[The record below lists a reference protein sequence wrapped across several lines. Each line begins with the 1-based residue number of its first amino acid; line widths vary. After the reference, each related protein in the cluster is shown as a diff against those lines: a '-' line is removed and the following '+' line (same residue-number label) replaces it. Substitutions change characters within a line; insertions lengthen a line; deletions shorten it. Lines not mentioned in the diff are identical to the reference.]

1 MARWTIVSTMAAG
14 CALAAAAAHAQPIVA
29 ATAPDPTAQTT
40 GVIAYPVSFFADFR
54 PINASDMITRIPG
67 FTFNGGDVVRGFA
80 GAAGNVLIDGERPSA
95 KSVTL
100 DDTLKRILPGDI
112 VRIDLI
118 RGGAPGIDMQGQP
131 VVANIIRRSGAKT
144 AFAIDATERIYNF
157 RNPGPAL
164 RLEGSRTSG
173 ALRLEGAVYAQGYAG
188 YVESGPGNFIR
199 ATGAG
204 AVINQGYSGG
214 NGESRIYQA
223 NGAAE
228 YKAGADTY
236 RLTAG
241 VVQNEPLFYQFGNL
255 TTPAGVPSYE
265 RSLSHNKNR
274 TAELGGDYQHRFNP
288 QATGRLVGLYTYKH
302 NTTDSQTLAPGR
314 LQESGKDNTGGESI
328 LRATLSL
335 QNLWGMNFETG
346 GEGAFNYL
354 DASSSVRANGVLV
367 VLPNANV
374 RVEEKRAEGFITATA
389 KPLPK
394 LSLEAG
400 TRIETS
406 RISQSGGATK
416 ERSFTFVKPRFIAAY
431 ALRPITQLRMRV
443 ERVVGQ
449 LDFED
454 FAASADTNTGVVSAG
469 NANLEPERYWLAEGA
484 FEQRFWGR
492 GAIVLTLTHRDIQQV
507 ADIIPIFTPTGVLSA
522 PGNIGDGT
530 RDELKMN
537 LTLPTEKLGVRG
549 GQLKFNITKRR
560 SRVIDPTTLTKR
572 SISQVHLLEGDMSY
586 TQDFPGLKSTLLIES
601 GTFGNKDR
609 LYRIGDVQT
618 IVENPTSKAT
628 WLYRPRPDLTLAF
641 AVENFASKER
651 TRKRDIYSG
660 NLRSSGVIATRELRS
675 AQLDPWL
682 SLRLRKT
689 F

>member
-1 MARWTIVSTMAAG
+1 MARSIFVSTLAAG
-14 CALAAAAAHAQPIVA
+14 LALTAAAAHAQANPA
-29 ATAPDPTAQTT
+29 AVN
-40 GVIAYPVSFFADFR
+40 GVIAYPLSFFADFR
-54 PINASDMITRIPG
+54 PTNASDMVARIPG

-80 GAAGNVLIDGERPSA
+80 GAAGNVLIDGERPSS

-100 DDTLKRILPGDI
+100 DDALKRIAPGDI

-144 AFAIDATERIYNF
+144 AYAIDATERIYNF
-157 RNPGPAL
+157 RDPGPSV

-173 ALRLEGAVYAQGYAG
+173 ALRLEGAIYAQGYSG
-188 YVESGPGNFIR
+188 YIESGPGNFIR
-199 ATGAG
+199 KTGAG
-204 AVINQGYSGG
+204 AVINQGHSAG

-228 YKAGADTY
+228 YKAGDDTY

-241 VVQNEPLFYQFGNL
+241 VVQNEPLFFQYADL
-255 TTPAGVPSYE
+255 TTPTGAPSYE
-265 RSLSHNKNR
+265 RSLSHTKNR
-274 TAELGGDYQHRFNP
+274 TAELGGDYQHRFN
-288 QATGRLVGLYTYKH
+288 ARAVGRLVGLYTYKH
-302 NTTDSQTLAPGR
+302 NTTASSTLGR
-314 LQESGKDNTGGESI
+314 GVLQESGKDNTGGERI

-335 QNLWGMNFETG
+335 QNLWGMALETG

-354 DASSSVRANGVLV
+354 DASSSVRTNGVLV

-374 RVEEKRAEGFITATA
+374 RVEEKRAESFITATA

-400 TRIETS
+400 TRMETS
-406 RISQSGGATK
+406 RISQTGGATK
-416 ERSFTFVKPRFIAAY
+416 ERSFTYLKPRFIAAY
-431 ALRPITQLRMRV
+431 AVAPTTQLRMRV

-449 LDFED
+449 LDFDD
-454 FAASADTNTGVVSAG
+454 FAASADTSTGVVSAG
-469 NANLEPERYWLAEGA
+469 NANLEPERYWLAEAA

-492 GAIVLTLTHRDIQQV
+492 GAIVLTATHRDIQQV
-507 ADIIPIFTPTGVLSA
+507 SDIIPIFTPTGVFSA

-537 LTLPTEKLGVRG
+537 LTLPTEKLGLRG

-560 SRVIDPTTLTKR
+560 SRVIDPTTKQER
-572 SISQVHLLEGDMSY
+572 AISQVHLLEGDMSF
-586 TQDFPGLKSTLLIES
+586 TQDFPRLKSTLIVDS

-609 LYRIGDVQT
+609 LFRIGDVQT
-618 IVENPTSKAT
+618 IIENPTSKAT
-628 WLYRPRPDLTLAF
+628 WLFHPRPDLTFAF

-651 TRKRDIYSG
+651 VRRREIYSG
-660 NLRSSGVIATRELRS
+660 GLRSTGVVATRELRS

>member
-1 MARWTIVSTMAAG
+1 MVRSIFVSTLAAG
-14 CALAAAAAHAQPIVA
+14 FALTAAAAHAQETA
-29 ATAPDPTAQTT
+29 AASAAN
-40 GVIAYPVSFFADFR
+40 GVIAYPLSFFADFR
-54 PINASDMITRIPG
+54 PINASDMVARIPG
-67 FTFNGGDVVRGFA
+67 FTFSGGDAVRGFA
-80 GAAGNVLIDGERPSA
+80 GAAGNVLIDGERPSS

-100 DDTLKRILPGDI
+100 EDTLKRIAPSDI

-131 VVANIIRRSGAKT
+131 VVANIIRRGGAKT
-144 AFAIDATERIYNF
+144 AYAVDVTERIYNF
-157 RNPGPAL
+157 RDPGPSV

-173 ALRLEGAVYAQGYAG
+173 SLRLEGAMYAQGYSG
-188 YVESGPGNFIR
+188 FIESGPGNFIR
-199 ATGAG
+199 STGSG
-204 AVINQGYSGG
+204 AVITQGYSAG

-228 YKAGADTY
+228 FKADADTY

-241 VVQNEPLFYQFGNL
+241 VVQNEPLFYQYANL
-255 TTPAGVPSYE
+255 TSPTGVSTFE

-274 TAELGGDYQHRFNP
+274 TAELGGDYQHRFSP
-288 QATGRLVGLYTYKH
+288 LVVGRLVGLYTYKH
-302 NTTDSQTLAPGR
+302 NTTVAQTLAPGR
-314 LQESGKDNTGGESI
+314 LQESDKDNTGGERI
-328 LRATLSL
+328 LRGTLSV
-335 QNLWGMNFETG
+335 QQLWGINLEAG

-354 DASSSVRANGVLV
+354 DASSSVRTNGAIV

-374 RVEEKRAEGFITATA
+374 RVEEKRAEGFITVTA

-431 ALRPITQLRMRV
+431 ALKPTTQLRMRI

-454 FAASADTNTGVVSAG
+454 FAASADNSTGVVSAG
-469 NANLEPERYWLAEGA
+469 NADLEPERYWLAEAA

-492 GAIVLTLTHRDIQQV
+492 GAIVLTVTHRDIQQV
-507 ADIIPIFTPTGVLSA
+507 TDIIPIFTPTGVFPA

-530 RDELKMN
+530 RDEFKVN
-537 LTLPTEKLGVRG
+537 LTLPTERLGVRG
-549 GQLKFNITKRR
+549 GQFKLNVTKRI
-560 SRVIDPTTLTKR
+560 SRVIDPTTKQER
-572 SISQVHLLEGDMSY
+572 SISQVKLLDGDMSY
-586 TQDFPGLKSTLLIES
+586 TQDFPGLKSTLIIES

-609 LYRIGDVQT
+609 LYRIGEIQT

-651 TRKRDIYSG
+651 TRKREIYSG
-660 NLRSSGVIATRELRS
+660 GLRSTGVVATREVRS

-682 SLRLRKT
+682 SVRLRKT

>member
-1 MARWTIVSTMAAG
+1 MARSIFVSTLAAG
-14 CALAAAAAHAQPIVA
+14 CALTAAAAYAQ
-29 ATAPDPTAQTT
+29 TAPTS
-40 GVIAYPVSFFADFR
+40 GVIAYPLSFFADFR
-54 PINASDMITRIPG
+54 PTNASDMVARIPG
-67 FTFNGGDVVRGFA
+67 FTFSGGDVVRGFA
-80 GAAGNVLIDGERPSA
+80 GAAGNVLIDGERPSS

-100 DDTLKRILPGDI
+100 EDTLKRIAPGDV

-131 VVANIIRRSGAKT
+131 VVANIIRRGGAKT
-144 AFAIDATERIYNF
+144 AYAIDVTERIYNF
-157 RNPGPAL
+157 RNPGPSV

-173 ALRLEGAVYAQGYAG
+173 ALRLEGAIYAQGYSG
-188 YVESGPGNFIR
+188 FVESGPGNFIR
-199 ATGAG
+199 TNGAG
-204 AVINQGYSGG
+204 AVITQGHSGG
-214 NGESRIYQA
+214 HGESRIYQA

-228 YKAGADTY
+228 YKAGADTF

-241 VVQNEPLFYQFGNL
+241 VIQNEPLFFQYANL
-255 TTPAGVPSYE
+255 TTPAGVQTFE

-274 TAELGGDYQHRFNP
+274 TAELGGDYQHRFSP
-288 QATGRLVGLYTYKH
+288 LVVGRLVGLYTYKH

-314 LQESGKDNTGGESI
+314 LQESGKDNTGGERI

-354 DASSSVRANGVLV
+354 DASSSVRTNGVLV
-367 VLPNANV
+367 VLPSANV
-374 RVEEKRAEGFITATA
+374 RVEEKRAEGFVTATA
-389 KPLPK
+389 KPSPK

-400 TRIETS
+400 TRVETS
-406 RISQSGGATK
+406 RISQTGGATK

-431 ALRPITQLRMRV
+431 ALQPTTQLRMRV

-454 FAASADTNTGVVSAG
+454 FAASADTSTGVVSAG
-469 NANLEPERYWLAEGA
+469 NANLEPERYWLAEA
-484 FEQRFWGR
+484 AIEQRFWGR
-492 GAIVLTLTHRDIQQV
+492 GAIVLTATHRDIQQV
-507 ADIIPIFTPTGVLSA
+507 SDIIPIFTPTGVFSA

-530 RDELKMN
+530 RNELKMN
-537 LTLPTEKLGVRG
+537 LTLPTENLGLRG
-549 GQLKFNITKRR
+549 GQLKFNITKRI
-560 SRVIDPTTLTKR
+560 SRVIDPTTRQER
-572 SISQVHLLEGDMSY
+572 SISQVKLLDGDMSY
-586 TQDFPGLKSTLLIES
+586 TQDFPSLKSTLIVES

-609 LYRIGDVQT
+609 LFRIGDVQT

-628 WLYRPRPDLTLAF
+628 WLYHPRPDLTLAF

-660 NLRSSGVIATRELRS
+660 GLRSTGVIATREMRS

-682 SLRLRKT
+682 SVRLRKT

>member
-1 MARWTIVSTMAAG
+1 MARSIFVSTLAAG
-14 CALAAAAAHAQPIVA
+14 FALTAAAAHAQTPLPA
-29 ATAPDPTAQTT
+29 APAN
-40 GVIAYPVSFFADFR
+40 GVIAYPLSFFADFR
-54 PINASDMITRIPG
+54 PTNASEMVARIPG
-67 FTFNGGDVVRGFA
+67 FTFSGGDVVRGFA
-80 GAAGNVLIDGERPSA
+80 GAAGNVLIDGERPSS

-100 DDTLKRILPGDI
+100 DDALKRILPGDI

-131 VVANIIRRSGAKT
+131 VVANIIRRSGAKI
-144 AFAIDATERIYNF
+144 AYAIDATERIYNF
-157 RNPGPAL
+157 RNPGPSL

-173 ALRLEGAVYAQGYAG
+173 ALRLEGAIYAQGYAG

-228 YKAGADTY
+228 YKAGDDTY

-241 VVQNEPLFYQFGNL
+241 VVQSEPLFYQFANL
-255 TTPAGVPSYE
+255 HTPAGVPSFE

-288 QATGRLVGLYTYKH
+288 LATGRLVGLHIYKH
-302 NTTDSQTLAPGR
+302 NTTVAQTLAPGR
-314 LQESGKDNTGGESI
+314 LQESNKDNTGGESI

-354 DASSSVRANGVLV
+354 DATSSVRTNGVLV
-367 VLPNANV
+367 ALPNANV

-406 RISQSGGATK
+406 RISQSGGATR

-431 ALRPITQLRMRV
+431 ALRPTTQLRMRV
-443 ERVVGQ
+443 ERMVGQ

-469 NANLEPERYWLAEGA
+469 NANLEPERYWLAEA
-484 FEQRFWGR
+484 TIEQRFWGR
-492 GAIVLTLTHRDIQQV
+492 GAIVLTATHRDIQQV
-507 ADIIPIFTPTGVLSA
+507 ADIIPIFTPTGVFSA

-537 LTLPTEKLGVRG
+537 LTLPTEKMGLRG
-549 GQLKFNITKRR
+549 GQFKFNITKRR
-560 SRVIDPTTLTKR
+560 SRVIDPTTR
-572 SISQVHLLEGDMSY
+572 QERAISQVHLLDGDMSF
-586 TQDFPGLKSTLLIES
+586 TQDFPRLKSTLIVES

-609 LYRIGDVQT
+609 LFRVADVQT

-628 WLYRPRPDLTLAF
+628 WLYHPRPDLTFAF

-651 TRKRDIYSG
+651 TRKREIYSG
-660 NLRSSGVIATRELRS
+660 GLRSTGVVATRELRS